1 MNEFKYQNKDYK
13 IIEALTIGGVNF
25 IICECDKK
33 IFYMKMTQL
42 EVKTVFTPL
51 DNLMKVLDAY
61 QTKNIQNTKKILDYF
76 VGKLNYLIKKRRV
89 RDYDISNIVK
99 DFNSFINKMVI
110 VDNVSNKDLK
120 KIDEF
125 LNKYD
130 KKPLYLKL
138 CNVYGLMLLV
148 SIISIAFFSSNLFNW
163 YGEGKESKETVTDL
177 IASTEI
183 EESDAF
189 EKEEVV
195 AILDEQQE
203 PKEEVDVEEYSYNYW
218 AYSNM
223 TIMSVDFTK
232 LKQVNPDTVGWLYV
246 NNSKINYPI
255 VQSGDNSFYLD
266 HSFDKSYNKAGWVF
280 ADYRSNFTNLEKNTV
295 IYGHGRYD
303 KTMFGTLIDTLD
315 SGWYTNPE
323 NQVIKV
329 STPEKNMLWQVVSL
343 YTVPVESYYL
353 THTFIDDEAYM
364 NFLNTIVGRSI
375 YNFNVGVDTNDHILT
390 LSTCL
395 DNNGN
400 RVVMHAKL
408 IKSEDR

>member
-51 DNLMKVLDAY
+51 DNLMKVLDDY

-76 VGKLNYLIKKRRV
+76 VNKLNYLMKKRRV
-89 RDYDISNIVK
+89 RDYEISNIVK
-99 DFNSFINKMVI
+99 DFNNFINNIVI
-110 VDNVSNKDLK
+110 VDRVSNKELK

-138 CNVYGLMLLV
+138 CNVYGLMLLI
-148 SIISIAFFSSNLFNW
+148 SIVSIAFFSSGLFNW
-163 YGEGKESKETVTDL
+163 YGEGKESKETVSDL

-203 PKEEVDVEEYSYNYW
+203 PEEEVDVEEYSYNYW

-232 LKQVNPDTVGWLYV
+232 LKEVNPDTVGWLYV

-280 ADYRSNFTNLEKNTV
+280 ADFRSNFTNLEKNTV

-315 SGWYTNPE
+315 SSWYTNPE
-323 NQVIKV
+323 NHVIKV
-329 STPEKNMLWQVVSL
+329 STPDKNMLWQVISL

-375 YNFNVGVDTNDHILT
+375 YNFNVGVDASDHILT